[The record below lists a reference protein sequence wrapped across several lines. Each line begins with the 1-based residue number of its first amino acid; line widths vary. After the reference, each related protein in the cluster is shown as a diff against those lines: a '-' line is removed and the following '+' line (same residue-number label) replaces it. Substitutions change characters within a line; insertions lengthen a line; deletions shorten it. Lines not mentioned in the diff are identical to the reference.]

1 MIALNVDKLRLDMGD
16 YILSVQAMRKR
27 VAGREVLGP
36 IDLDVK
42 RGAFTALVGPAG
54 AGKSLTLAC
63 IAGASR
69 PSRGRVRYFGYE
81 LRGRGLERIAR
92 MGIVRTHQSP
102 QAFGDLS
109 VLETVTVGALLR
121 KPRLE
126 RARAHARELLTLTGL
141 DERAGRRFGALD
153 ALDRRRLELARALA
167 TEPQLLLLDDL
178 GAGLE
183 APGLAALG
191 GILTAVR
198 ERGLT
203 IVAAARTLD
212 RIPALADEVVE
223 IVRGSTAP
231 NAAA

>member
-1 MIALNVDKLRLDMGD
+1 MIALNVDKLRLDMGE
-16 YILSVQAMRKR
+16 YILSVQALRKR

-42 RGAFTALVGPAG
+42 RGAFSALVGPAG

-63 IAGASR
+63 IAGAIR

-81 LRGRGLERIAR
+81 MRGRGLEQIAR

-102 QAFGDLS
+102 QGFGDMS

-121 KPRLE
+121 KPRLD
-126 RARAHARELLTLTGL
+126 RARTYARELLTLTGL
-141 DERAGRRFGALD
+141 EARADRRFDALD

-167 TEPQLLLLDDL
+167 TDPQLLLLDDL
-178 GAGLE
+178 TAGLE
-183 APGLAALG
+183 PPAAAALG

-198 ERGLT
+198 ARGLT
-203 IVAAARTLD
+203 IVATARSLD
-212 RIPALADEVVE
+212 GIPVLADEVVE
-223 IVRGSTAP
+223 IDRGSTAP

>member
-1 MIALNVDKLRLDMGD
+1 
-16 YILSVQAMRKR
+16 
-27 VAGREVLGP
+27 
-36 IDLDVK
+36 
-42 RGAFTALVGPAG
+42 
-54 AGKSLTLAC
+54 
-63 IAGASR
+63 
-69 PSRGRVRYFGYE
+69 
-81 LRGRGLERIAR
+81 
-92 MGIVRTHQSP
+92 
-102 QAFGDLS
+102 
-109 VLETVTVGALLR
+109 
-121 KPRLE
+121 
-126 RARAHARELLTLTGL
+126 L